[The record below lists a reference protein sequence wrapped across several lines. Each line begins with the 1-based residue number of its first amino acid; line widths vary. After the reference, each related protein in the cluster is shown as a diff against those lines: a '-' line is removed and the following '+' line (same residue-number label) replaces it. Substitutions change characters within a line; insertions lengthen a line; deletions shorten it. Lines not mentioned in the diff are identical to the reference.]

1 MFGYRH
7 YVPVLRWKRAE
18 WIALRGLKPEHRKHM
33 TPLIELTP
41 KKFTLENQ
49 HIIDQ
54 LLRRAFLFRHTGIIT
69 ACCFAA
75 PVGHVSIYFRS
86 S

>member
-1 MFGYRH
+1 
-7 YVPVLRWKRAE
+7 LCW
-18 WIALRGLKPEHRKHM
+18 HR
-33 TPLIELTP
+33 
-41 KKFTLENQ
+41 
-49 HIIDQ
+49 
-54 LLRRAFLFRHTGIIT
+54 LLRQAFLFRHTGIIT